1 MERVYPEFASMN
13 ETVNS
18 NPKWQEKVEV
28 LNRFE
33 QFIKNNSQQ
42 FANSQEAV
50 IQYVI
55 IFSKD
60 FKAANINILKAA
72 FSIAQ
77 TVIAHCNAGPR
88 TCLPVIN
95 AAIAKLHDK
104 KITKEM
110 EELLSTISEKI
121 GPNKVVL
128 QVFLNYENGLEH

>member
-1 MERVYPEFASMN
+1 MERVYPDFASMN

-18 NPKWQEKVEV
+18 NPRWQEKVEA
-28 LNRFE
+28 LDRFE
-33 QFIKNNSQQ
+33 QFIKNNSEQ

-55 IFSKD
+55 IFSRD
-60 FKAANINILKAA
+60 FKAANINILKTA

-77 TVIAHCNAGPR
+77 TVIAYCNAGPR

-104 KITKEM
+104 KVTKEM

-121 GPNKVVL
+121 GPNKVVF
-128 QVFLNYENGLEH
+128 QVVAICEKT